1 LVDFTTAAMCGTSP
15 EFEAAMVGV
24 ARTLLILPFSLL

>member
-1 LVDFTTAAMCGTSP
+1 LVDFATAAMFRTSP

-24 ARTLLILPFSLL
+24 ARALLILPFSLL